1 MSKISF
7 MCEEESVDLF
17 VKILQKLERAT
28 TSLKIR
34 IGGDE
39 HCFCN
44 GIDGLCDVA
53 VDDNPYIHMSVD
65 QRTNIEN
72 ARATAIV
79 PVLATS
85 TSSPSPSPSPSI
97 NQLNTSAS
105 NDDNNDND
113 DNNANVSSL
122 NSDAIAIG
130 TIRSIILGKI
140 ENKGTFTAFDITME
154 LRKQG
159 MQVFHRDVKEV
170 VHNMFDNGD
179 MEDYRRT
186 RLDVGG
192 GVKPFLYHPVSLDS
206 YTHRP

>member
-7 MCEEESVDLF
+7 TCEEESVDLF
-17 VKILQKLERAT
+17 VKILQKLKGAT

-53 VDDNPYIHMSVD
+53 IDDNPYIRMSVD
-65 QRTNIEN
+65 QLTNIEN
-72 ARATAIV
+72 TRATAIG
-79 PVLATS
+79 PVL
-85 TSSPSPSPSPSI
+85 SPIIPSPSI
-97 NQLNTSAS
+97 NQPDMSVS
-105 NDDNNDND
+105 GDGNDDDGD
-113 DNNANVSSL
+113 SNVSSL
-122 NSDAIAIG
+122 NSDAIGA
-130 TIRSIILGKI
+130 IRSVILDKI
-140 ENKGTFTAFDITME
+140 ENEGTFTAFDITME

-186 RLDVGG
+186 HLDVGG
-192 GVKPFLYHPVSLDS
+192 DVKPFLYHPASLDS
-206 YTHRP
+206 